1 MVKTKGLKSIS
12 IENVNVKTD
21 SNNVKLPSGN
31 ATADTKKDQT
41 DNVVACAILG
51 MISDVF
57 YGKQLSSTDALQAAS
72 TLKTTIGSSF
82 NSMDAI
88 IEITTNINKNLD
100 KIIDK
105 SKTAIGTTKT
115 SAVNVT
121 NNNTL
126 SDDVRIIKD
135 STMIIA
141 DAIRLNNTKRDESV
155 LTYLDK
161 IYGNIVKIEAK
172 NTSSEIESH
181 VIGNN
186 NPQHIDV
193 ELKNTQDFKTILN
206 SIKELG
212 MSLVDSEKHTSNSDT
227 ITTGI
232 SNILNT
238 VLQLSELNPKS
249 QTRILYNLK
258 FIQGS
263 VLDKLLD
270 IGKKISDVSKEY
282 GGETDKKLVGFSVAI
297 HSLVRALQPLAGF
310 GFIAPLVMFGAVGL
324 GAAIKVVNKFVIGNF
339 DTKHAEEYK
348 IATDTITDFGKTV
361 ALLGATLIVGS
372 LLMTIVDTKN
382 IAKFIAVETMFVG
395 AMLALYAVI
404 GSEIKTSMQGAE
416 DFGKLV
422 ALSAAALIVGGL
434 ISMIPGFIQSAILF
448 GLTLAAFVAGIMT
461 IWRFASKGV
470 SLSLTSAGEFG
481 KLIAISAA
489 TILVGGLL
497 FMVGGAKL
505 IENVILFSV
514 VLGAFVFGIMK
525 IWAISTAD
533 TILAIEGAMQFA
545 ALITISAATLIIGG
559 LVFMMGGDKLVKNI
573 LLFSVVLGAFVFG
586 MSKVIG
592 MLSSQTLNWKNV
604 ALSEIAMV
612 GLIGILWLSAK
623 AFDAIGYVWKNYSMG
638 GIIATLG
645 VMTLALSGVAVM
657 VRGIMLL
664 ISGTGGIGGLLIA
677 GAEAAMLGLVSIIWV
692 TAKAMSAV
700 AIAGKDMDENLK
712 NVNWST
718 LVKNVY
724 GFGSVATALTN
735 LTPSLWTAY
744 WAAQS
749 LTYLSMAV
757 SSAAVAMK
765 NMVDLKIPIYEGT
778 TQTGW
783 LTLADED
790 FKKATTNTELIITS
804 LARGVISG
812 IDGHPEYFGRSWM
825 SMLTGD
831 NDAPAITA
839 ARAVCIVA
847 NAIAPLAEGL
857 VAMSEL
863 KIPTY
868 NADGSIKS
876 YIGIGTDSTIF
887 QKVSFNIENI
897 ITAAARGLVNGISN
911 HPDLFNEGLFTNSPA
926 ENAAKTVMLVANAIK
941 PIAEGLMAME
951 NLKIPTFDSRGNI
964 IGYTGLSTDTFNIVA
979 NNVEKIVTASA
990 RGLVNGVK
998 NNTWLFGEG
1007 IFTDSPAMNAA
1018 KSINIVSGAINTIA
1032 KSIGMYAKGIF
1043 PVYEMDANG
1052 NWNPIKSTLKP
1063 VTSADMENAGKKIKQ
1078 ILTCVASAL
1087 VSVVN
1092 DDKTGMFK
1100 SGMLSDSAALNAA
1113 EAVNKTAASIT
1124 NILTTISKLSKTNV
1138 KTLNADILGMKYK
1151 TKIMIRSIVDVIS
1164 TITSKDG
1171 WKTIGYTYNGN
1182 DSIADWLDNAISDV
1196 DNFSKN
1202 IETVKKSFDVLSTI
1216 ITSFGGTE
1224 FQKAYNNFRGPNRS
1238 LSHLLNTTINQIIA
1252 VVSNLNSDVV
1262 QKSIT
1267 QFEDSSDLITKYL
1280 MDVDSTFNLIKSI
1293 ADNINETEHK
1303 LKTNTVDVVCGTI
1316 QKINNVIST
1325 LSATGQNIFKQQTN
1339 ELDKYIKAINSVK
1352 VDNIDK
1358 MTGLVQGLNQLG
1370 ARLGNLDNLTDAIA
1384 NALSVEL
1391 KKLTSQLQSAAV
1403 TIHEADKLQQRRHQ
1417 LIQHSIENVKTIM
1430 AQKINVEIRQEI
1442 PQQNTTDTTSTAGS
1456 DNTASTNT
1464 NAVSLGSTS
1473 TEPAPSKTPNR
1484 GASHNTAA
1492 TILGG
1497 PDGSRSRP
1505 FYIKKI

>member
-31 ATADTKKDQT
+31 APADVKKDQT
-41 DNVVACAILG
+41 DNVVSCAILG

-57 YGKQLSSTDALQAAS
+57 YGKQLTSTDALSAAN

-82 NSMDAI
+82 NSIDAI
-88 IEITTNINKNLD
+88 IDIVKNIDNNLETL
-100 KIIDK
+100 IDK
-105 SKTAIGTTKT
+105 SKTAVGAKKT
-115 SAVNVT
+115 SVVNVT
-121 NNNTL
+121 NNSLYN
-126 SDDVRIIKD
+126 DVRIIKD
-135 STMIIA
+135 SAMIIA
-141 DAIRLNNTKRDESV
+141 DAIQLNNVKKDESI

-161 IYGNIVKIEAK
+161 IYGVTAKIEAK
-172 NTSSEIESH
+172 NIIGNDITST
-181 VIGNN
+181 VGGNN
-186 NPQHIDV
+186 NQHIDV
-193 ELKNTQDFKTILN
+193 DLKNTGDFKTILN

-212 MSLVDSEKHTSNSDT
+212 MSLVDSEKHTVNSGT

-238 VLQLSELNPKS
+238 VLQLAELDPKS
-249 QTRILYNLK
+249 QKRILYNIN
-258 FIQGS
+258 FIQGD
-263 VLDKLLD
+263 VLDKLLG
-270 IGKKISDVSKEY
+270 IGKQISDVSKEY
-282 GGETDKKLVGFSVAI
+282 GDDTDKKIVGFSVAI
-297 HSLVRALQPLAGF
+297 HSLVRSLSPLSGF
-310 GFIAPLVMFGAVGL
+310 GFITPLVMIGAIGL
-324 GAAIKVVNKFVIGNF
+324 GESLKVINKFVIGNF
-339 DTKHAEEYK
+339 DTKRAEEYK
-348 IATDTITDFGKTV
+348 TATDTITDFGKTV
-361 ALLGATLIVGS
+361 ALLGATLIAGS

-382 IAKFIAVETMFVG
+382 IAKFIAVETLFVG
-395 AMLALYAVI
+395 SMLGIYAVI

-416 DFGKLV
+416 DFGKLI
-422 ALSAAALIVGGL
+422 ALSASALIIGGL
-434 ISMIPGFIQSAILF
+434 ISMIPGFAQSAILF
-448 GLTLAAFVAGIMT
+448 SLTLAAFVAGIMT
-461 IWRFASKGV
+461 IWRFASKNV
-470 SLSLTSAGEFG
+470 SLSLTSAEDFG

-497 FMVGGAKL
+497 FMVGGVKL
-505 IENVILFSV
+505 IENVVLFSV
-514 VLGAFVFGIMK
+514 VLGAFVWGIMK
-525 IWAISTAD
+525 IWSISTAD

-545 ALITISAATLIIGG
+545 ALIAISAATLILGG
-559 LVFMMGGDKLVKNI
+559 MVFMMGGDKLVKNI
-573 LLFSVVLGAFVFG
+573 LLFSVTLGAFVWG

-592 MLSSQTLNWKNV
+592 MLSTQTLNYKNI

-623 AFDAIGYVWKNYSMG
+623 AFDAIGYVWKNYSML

-645 VMTLALSGVAVM
+645 LMTFALSGVAVM
-657 VRGIMLL
+657 VAGIMSFMTG
-664 ISGTGGIGGLLIA
+664 SGGLGALLIA
-677 GAEAAMLGLVSIIWV
+677 GGEAAMMGLVSIIWM

-712 NVNWST
+712 NVNWSN
-718 LVKNVY
+718 LIKNVY
-724 GFGSVATALTN
+724 GFGGVATALTT
-735 LTPSLWTAY
+735 LTPSLWAAF

-749 LTYLSMAV
+749 LNVLSMAV
-757 SSAAVAMK
+757 SSAAMSMK
-765 NMVDLKIPIYEGT
+765 NMVDLKIPIYDGT

-783 LTLADED
+783 LTLANED

-847 NAIAPLAEGL
+847 NAIAPLAQGL

-868 NADGSIKS
+868 NADGSIKG

-897 ITAAARGLVNGISN
+897 VTAAARGLVNGISN

-941 PIAEGLMAME
+941 PIADGVMAME
-951 NLKIPTFDSRGNI
+951 NLKIPMFDARGNI
-964 IGYTGLSTDTFNIVA
+964 ISYTGLSTNSFNIVA
-979 NNVEKIVTASA
+979 NNIEKIVTAAA

-1018 KSINIVSGAINTIA
+1018 KSVNIVAGAINAIA
-1032 KSIGMYAKGIF
+1032 KTIGMYAKGIF
-1043 PVYEMDANG
+1043 PIYEMDANG
-1052 NWNPIKSTLKP
+1052 HWNPIKSTLKP
-1063 VTSADMENAGKKIKQ
+1063 VTNADMDNAGKKIKQ
-1078 ILTCVASAL
+1078 VLTCVASAL

-1100 SGMLSDSAALNAA
+1100 SGMLSDSPAMNAA
-1113 EAVNKTAASIT
+1113 ESINKTTLSIT
-1124 NILTTISKLSKTNV
+1124 NIINTIAKLSKMGS
-1138 KTLNADILGMKYK
+1138 KTLTNDIAGMKYK
-1151 TKIMIRSIVDVIS
+1151 TKIMVKSIVDVIS
-1164 TITSKDG
+1164 TITSKTG

-1182 DSIADWLDNAISDV
+1182 DSIAEWLDNASGDI

-1202 IETVKKSFDVLSTI
+1202 LETVKKSFDVSSSI
-1216 ITSFGGTE
+1216 VTSFGGTE

-1238 LSHLLNTTINQIIA
+1238 LSHLLNTTINQIVA

-1262 QKSIT
+1262 QKSIA
-1267 QFEDSSDLITKYL
+1267 QFESSNAVITQYL
-1280 MDVDSTFNLIKSI
+1280 MDVDATFNLIKNI
-1293 ADNINETEHK
+1293 TDNINEAQQK
-1303 LKTNTVDVVCGTI
+1303 LKTNTIDIVCGTI
-1316 QKINNVIST
+1316 LKINSVISS
-1325 LSATGQNIFKQQTN
+1325 LSTVGQNIFKQQTD
-1339 ELDKYIKAINSVK
+1339 EIDKYVKTINSVK
-1352 VDNIDK
+1352 VDNIDR

-1391 KKLTSQLQSAAV
+1391 KKLTSQLKSAAI

-1417 LIQHSIENVKTIM
+1417 LIQQSIENVKTIM
-1430 AQKINVEIRQEI
+1430 GQKINVEIRQEVQ
-1442 PQQNTTDTTSTAGS
+1442 QQNTDTTGGGSIDNGGAGTAGAGSISTTVPNTESTA
-1456 DNTASTNT
+1456 
-1464 NAVSLGSTS
+1464 
-1473 TEPAPSKTPNR
+1473 SKTQRR
-1484 GASHNTAA
+1484 GNTHNTAA

-1497 PDGSRSRP
+1497 PDGSRNHP
-1505 FYIKKI
+1505 FYVKKI